1 MPIFNHITTLIPF
14 KPAMN
19 TDPNNDTEAA
29 IPVTFN
35 SFAFYPSLQEG
46 LDVLGFKTPTPIQ
59 QQAIP
64 VVMAGKDLVG
74 CAQTGTGKTAAFLL
88 PVMDKILKGET
99 KGINTLIIVPTR
111 ELAVQI
117 DQAVEGLAYF
127 TGISSIAIY
136 GGGDGITWDQQRNAL
151 ELGADIVIATPG
163 RLLSLISS
171 GKYSFHTLKHLVLDE
186 ADRMLD
192 MGFYDDI
199 LRIVNMLPKQRQT
212 LLFSATMPPRI
223 RTLAEQI
230 LQNPESISLAIS
242 KPAEKISQWVYRI
255 GENDK
260 TTLALYIL
268 DKFKDDTIVIF
279 GSTKEKV
286 RRFFQ
291 ILNSKKYNVATI
303 HSDLEQAEREKTMN
317 LFKNNQVRILV
328 GTDIISRG
336 IDVEGIGL
344 VLNMDVPPDP
354 EDYVHR
360 IGRTARA
367 DTYGTAI
374 TFVTRDDERRWQRIE
389 KLIGYAIPAGEIPEK
404 LGVQAHMPSA
414 EKTGGQRHGGPKG
427 KGNGQGRDGSGNRPN
442 KHRKPFHKNKPRTD
456 QPPKG

>member
-1 MPIFNHITTLIPF
+1 MS
-14 KPAMN
+14 
-19 TDPNNDTEAA
+19 TDPNNDTEAVL
-29 IPVTFN
+29 PVTFN

-46 LDVLGFKTPTPIQ
+46 LDVLGFKNPTPIQ

-64 VVMAGKDLVG
+64 VVMSSKDLIG

-99 KGINTLIIVPTR
+99 QGINTLIIVPTR

-171 GKYSFHTLKHLVLDE
+171 GKYSFQTLQHLVLDE

-199 LRIVNMLPKQRQT
+199 LRIVNQLPKKRQT

-260 TTLALYIL
+260 TTLALHIL
-268 DKFKDDTIVIF
+268 DKFKEDTVVIF

-389 KLIGYAIPAGEIPEK
+389 KLIGYAIPSGEIPEN
-404 LGVQAHMPSA
+404 LAIQAHMPSA
-414 EKTGGQRHGGPKG
+414 DKPAGHRHGGQKG
-427 KGNGQGRDGSGNRPN
+427 KGNSQGRDGSGNRPN
-442 KHRKPFHKNKPRTD
+442 KHRKPFHKNKPKTD

>member
-1 MPIFNHITTLIPF
+1 MS
-14 KPAMN
+14 

-29 IPVTFN
+29 LPVTFT
-35 SFAFYPSLQEG
+35 SFAFFPSLQEG
-46 LDVLGFKTPTPIQ
+46 LDVLGFKNPTPIQ

-64 VVMAGKDLVG
+64 VVMSGKDLIG

-171 GKYSFHTLKHLVLDE
+171 GKYSFQTLQHLVLDE

-199 LRIVNMLPKQRQT
+199 LRIVHQLPKMRQT

-260 TTLALYIL
+260 TTLALHIL
-268 DKFKDDTIVIF
+268 DKFKEDTVVIF

-404 LGVQAHMPSA
+404 LGIQAHMPSA
-414 EKTGGQRHGGPKG
+414 DKPAGARHGGQKG
-427 KGNGQGRDGSGNRPN
+427 KGNNQGKEGSGNRPN
-442 KHRKPFHKNKPRTD
+442 KHRKPFRKNKPKTD